1 MTEDILIR
9 LKTAVV
15 NYEVE
20 QAVALAKEVLATGF
34 DPLKAIE
41 EGLGEGL
48 RIIGEKFEEGEV
60 FLPMLMI
67 AAQAMKE
74 SLVVLEPALT
84 KGTRRKV
91 LGRVV
96 IGTVEGDI
104 HDIGKS
110 IVAAMLTANGFAV
123 YDLGSDTPTSKFIE
137 KAREVDADLVGM
149 SALLTTTM
157 TKMAEVVDALKQAG
171 LRGKVKVLIGG
182 APVSEAWAEKIGADA
197 YAEDA
202 IAAVDAA
209 KKLLSK

>member
-74 SLVVLEPALT
+74 SLVILEPALT
-84 KGTRRKV
+84 KGTSRKV

-123 YDLGSDTPTSKFIE
+123 YDLGSDTPTAKFIE
-137 KAREVDADLVGM
+137 KAREVDANLVGM